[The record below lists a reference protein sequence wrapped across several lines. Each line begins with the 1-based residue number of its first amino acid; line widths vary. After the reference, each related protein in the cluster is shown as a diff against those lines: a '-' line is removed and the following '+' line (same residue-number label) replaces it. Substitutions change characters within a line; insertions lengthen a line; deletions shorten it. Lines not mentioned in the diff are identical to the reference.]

1 MRLTEMEK
9 MLLAIPS
16 CATRE
21 LIAKRDA
28 AAEGYTTMTDDERRE
43 YMRLRKAESR
53 QRQREAK
60 RQGEPLP
67 TKDSIRDAL
76 ADAALMLLAVDGPGA
91 EEIRNVLSRVFSS
104 KPGLV
109 LRVSADARKG
119 KLRPRLLKA

>member
-1 MRLTEMEK
+1 MRLTGMER
-9 MLLAIPS
+9 MLLAMPS

-28 AAEGYTTMTDDERRE
+28 PAEGYTTMTDDERRE

-53 QRQREAK
+53 QRQREAQ
-60 RQGEPLP
+60 RQGELLP

-91 EEIRNVLSRVFSS
+91 GQIRAVLGRVFEAR
-104 KPGLV
+104 PGV
-109 LRVSADARKG
+109 VMKIEADARRGRLKP
-119 KLRPRLLKA
+119 KLLKA